1 MSLYQ
6 IDLSNQASIL
16 YLILQVHDNDDLEI
30 YVLSAFS
37 PVVTIPNM

>member
-1 MSLYQ
+1 MTLYQ

-16 YLILQVHDNDDLEI
+16 YLILQVHDDLEI

>member
-16 YLILQVHDNDDLEI
+16 CLILQVHDNDDLEI
-30 YVLSAFS
+30 YVLSAF
-37 PVVTIPNM
+37 